1 MERYTALLHHHLLL
15 PSDTVSAA
23 GVAYHVSDLLV
34 GELRGAVGDKGG
46 PVPGAAL
53 EALLLPFVE
62 ALRVG
67 EQVALHRIR
76 WVLHGTMVGLGVGW
90 RVHTACGR
98 DCTACAYLPWRRVC
112 GLRFE
117 PEEGVRRAGGMR
129 GRGPCGGGGHAGEGS
144 R

>member
-1 MERYTALLHHHLLL
+1 MERYTSLLHHRLLL
-15 PSDTVSAA
+15 PSDTLSAA

-67 EQVALHRIR
+67 EEVALHRIR
-76 WVLHGTMVGLGVGW
+76 SVLRVGEGLCVGG
-90 RVHTACGR
+90 GR
-98 DCTACAYLPWRRVC
+98 ILQGDGATRL
-112 GLRFE
+112 
-117 PEEGVRRAGGMR
+117 VRIVD
-129 GRGPCGGGGHAGEGS
+129 GRGYVGQGANQ
-144 R
+144 